1 MIALFLTEP
10 RLDWSPQYRK
20 REHTIIFG
28 GQFFITLLKA
38 QMSQF
43 YQHFLITQK
52 TRGFDAAI
60 HVTEDVKADIE
71 KLRTLWRLLK
81 GNFQAVQAQ

>member
-1 MIALFLTEP
+1 
-10 RLDWSPQYRK
+10 
-20 REHTIIFG
+20 
-28 GQFFITLLKA
+28 
-38 QMSQF
+38 MSQF

-60 HVTEDVKADIE
+60 HVTEDIKADIE